1 MPKKPSG
8 DQPRLDEGVP
18 ARLDEGVGLR
28 PVSCVLVGGD
38 PINIMGDSK
47 NLEFTEPCECH
58 EAAVDLP
65 SSDHVCDPDMNDV
78 SFMCSLVL
86 LNFRL
91 EISENN
97 SSLSSSLL
105 RLAAAA
111 FLQQQQQIAITAVIS
126 KITTMASITII
137 INEDSD
143 SSSQT
148 K

>member
-8 DQPRLDEGVP
+8 DQPRLDGVP

-38 PINIMGDSK
+38 PMNIIGDSK

-58 EAAVDLP
+58 EAAEDLP
-65 SSDHVCDPDMNDV
+65 SSDHVCDPDMKEV

-86 LNFRL
+86 LNFLL

-111 FLQQQQQIAITAVIS
+111 FLQQQQQITIAAAMSKTA
-126 KITTMASITII
+126 TMASIII
-137 INEDSD
+137 IIENAASD